1 MSIFLTYMFGYHI
14 YASDFHRPKDSIRY
28 TAHVVIADITY
39 HVCSGNQ
46 AWVFCRNSK
55 YSLTAESCLQSYCYS
70 QT

>member
-14 YASDFHRPKDSIRY
+14 YASDFHRPKDSTRY

-55 YSLTAESCLQSYCYS
+55 YS
-70 QT
+70 